1 MSFLCSVLC
10 LLCSFPSAFA
20 QLTPEQAL
28 SVRQIS
34 DPHFSP
40 DGSRV
45 AFTVAEPPKGTES
58 NRDVWVLD
66 IKSSDVVRFTNT
78 PKSNTSPRW
87 APTGMRLAF
96 ISDRSGTNQI
106 YVFGAAGGEPAQL
119 TEGKN
124 AIQSFEW
131 SPDGNQIAFI
141 APEPKSDNDDKKEKE
156 KDDARVVDRDS
167 RPARLWVLDVET
179 RKVRRLTS
187 APWRISEARWL
198 PDGTGFIVI
207 GTDRPESDQWTNQ
220 ILSVTMTDSAL
231 RQIASPRGPFRDIQ
245 VSPDGTSVAYLAS
258 RSEGPS
264 PHDLYLV
271 STRSGSGTN
280 LTGETIDRPISR
292 YTWQSNN
299 SLDEVDAQL
308 VLYPREGHGLS
319 EEKHLLDRLN
329 RVINWFDSHVK

>member
-1 MSFLCSVLC
+1 
-10 LLCSFPSAFA
+10 
-20 QLTPEQAL
+20 
-28 SVRQIS
+28 
-34 DPHFSP
+34 
-40 DGSRV
+40 
-45 AFTVAEPPKGTES
+45 
-58 NRDVWVLD
+58 
-66 IKSSDVVRFTNT
+66 
-78 PKSNTSPRW
+78 
-87 APTGMRLAF
+87 MRLAF

-106 YVFGAAGGEPAQL
+106 YVFGAGGGEPAQL

-141 APEPKSDNDDKKEKE
+141 APEPKSDDDDKKEKE
-156 KDDARVVDRDS
+156 KDDVRVVDRDS

-220 ILSVTMTDSAL
+220 ILSVTMTDSAV
-231 RQIASPRGPFRDIQ
+231 RQIARPRGPFRDIQ